1 MFITLYTVYMHICTD
16 IGNLNEGWRNNSVSK
31 SPIFFSIIHGSVK
44 SFQSNN
50 SLPRNLCDNYLKQ
63 VFLGPFLLSNF

>member
-31 SPIFFSIIHGSVK
+31 SPIFF
-44 SFQSNN
+44 F
-50 SLPRNLCDNYLKQ
+50 SLYMGVLNHSSQITLC
-63 VFLGPFLLSNF
+63 LGICVTTISSKYF